1 MASFGMCRKRLSAIL
16 LMIFFHTVVG
26 DSGLPKSEAPR
37 AVSLRNSRVWG
48 PGLKSE
54 FFLPVRYF
62 YIEAVDQFGERFPD
76 SVGEK
81 AFAVTIYKKSNDRV
95 RVWTQVLDRHDG
107 SYIVRYRMYESV
119 MDLEIDILYQGRHV
133 ADSPYNLKGMVYHE
147 KCDCPQPDL
156 DQWFKDMDCPSSYRQ
171 IKQDLGIFKDID
183 FKKVAK
189 EAVERFSDAG
199 RHSICHYKI
208 INNKIYRKTYGE
220 HVGFKMFSDALLLS
234 LTRKV
239 KLPDMEFIMNFG
251 DWPLENR
258 RLSENP
264 IPIFSW
270 CGSDDTLDIV
280 IPTYDITEATLEM
293 MSRVTLDIFSVQG
306 NTGPRWKD
314 KSNMAFWRGRDSR
327 EERLQLVEMARQHP
341 DIINASLTNMFFFP
355 KDEEKYGK
363 IVKPVSFFSFFEH
376 KYQLNLDG
384 TVAAY
389 RLPYLL
395 AGDSTVLKQSSHYYE
410 HFYKNLEPY
419 VHYVPFKRDLS
430 DLMEKLKWAR
440 EHDKEVQ
447 EIAHNAQ
454 EFVRHQL
461 APADI
466 FCYHTKLF
474 SEYSKLLKNKPKK
487 DKSFELVEQEKS
499 HETQCGC
506 KPYKIVHEEL

>member
-1 MASFGMCRKRLSAIL
+1 MASFGTCSKSIFPVVL
-16 LMIFFHTVVG
+16 IFFLGTVVG
-26 DSGLPKSEAPR
+26 EAGLPKSEAPR
-37 AVSLRNSRVWG
+37 TLSLRNSRVWG

-62 YIEAVDQFGERFPD
+62 YIEAVDQFGERF
-76 SVGEK
+76 SNSIGEK
-81 AFAVTIYKKSNDRV
+81 AFAVTIYKKSSERV

-107 SYIVRYRMYESV
+107 SYIVRYRMYESAV
-119 MDLEIDILYQGRHV
+119 DLEIEVLYQGRHM
-133 ADSPYNLKGMVYHE
+133 ADSPYTLKGMVYHE

-156 DQWFKDMDCPSSYRQ
+156 EQWLKDMDCPSSYRQ

-183 FKKVAK
+183 FKKVAM
-189 EAVERFSDAG
+189 EAVDRFSDAG

-208 INNKIYRKTYGE
+208 IDNKIYRKTYGE

-239 KLPDMEFIMNFG
+239 KLPNMEFIMNFG
-251 DWPLENR
+251 DWPLEKR
-258 RLSENP
+258 KMSENP

-306 NTGPRWKD
+306 NTGPRWEE
-314 KSNMAFWRGRDSR
+314 KSDVAFWRGRDSR
-327 EERLQLVEMARQHP
+327 EERLQLVQMARQHP
-341 DIINASLTNMFFFP
+341 DKINASLTNMFFFP
-355 KDEEKYGK
+355 KDENKYGK
-363 IVKPVSFFSFFEH
+363 LVKPVSFFSFFQH

-395 AGDSTVLKQSSHYYE
+395 AGDSTVMKQNSHYYE

-461 APADI
+461 TPADI
-466 FCYHTKLF
+466 YCYHTKLF

-487 DKSFELVEQEKS
+487 DKSFELVKQEKS
-499 HETQCGC
+499 HETRCDC
-506 KPYKIVHEEL
+506 KPYKNAHDEL